1 MGNKKLQMRKSGTKS
16 RITKSEAQTFRRRW
30 EIVNNVEKKM
40 LRITSA
46 DEKLGQ
52 LTMLMSLAKE
62 LDWKSTLEA
71 EVRQIRD
78 RWNKLRKV
86 YHA

>member
-1 MGNKKLQMRKSGTKS
+1 
-16 RITKSEAQTFRRRW
+16 
-30 EIVNNVEKKM
+30 M

-46 DEKLGQ
+46 EEKLGQ

-62 LDWKSTLEA
+62 LGWKMSFGV
-71 EVRQIRD
+71 EVSKVRE
-78 RWNKLRKV
+78 RWNKLRRA